1 MSIPHPIP
9 YQGSKRN
16 LASAI
21 LSYFPPDVEKL
32 IEPFAGSAAVT
43 LAAAYHR
50 KVKRFHI
57 NDLNKA
63 LMDLWEEI
71 INQPEHITKKY
82 EKIWLS
88 QLEQERDYY
97 NSIREK
103 FNQTQKAEY
112 LLFLL
117 VRCVKAS
124 VRYNSEGG
132 FNQSPDNR
140 RRGTHPITMRSNIR
154 GASLLLKGKTAIT
167 AASYEKII
175 NMARHADLIY
185 MDPPYQGVCNKRD
198 PRYINGLSFDSFVDS
213 LDRLNEKGLS
223 FIVSYDGKT
232 GSRTFGEKLPD
243 FLNLN
248 HIEIDAGRSSQATLL
263 GRDETTYESLYLSP
277 ALVLRLE
284 KLPSVPRLENA
295 EYQSSL
301 F

>member
-1 MSIPHPIP
+1 MGTPHPIP

-16 LASAI
+16 LASVI
-21 LSYFPPDVEKL
+21 LSYFPQDVEKL

-43 LAAAYHR
+43 LAAAYYR
-50 KVKRFHI
+50 KARRFYL

-82 EKIWLS
+82 EKLWLS

-97 NSIREK
+97 NCIREK
-103 FNQTQKAEY
+103 FNQTQKPEY

-124 VRYNSEGG
+124 IRYNSEGG
-132 FNQSPDNR
+132 FNQSPDHR
-140 RRGTHPITMRSNIR
+140 RRGTHPTTMRSNIR

-167 AASYEKII
+167 AMDYEKII
-175 NMARHADLIY
+175 YTTKSTDLIY

-213 LDRLNEKGLS
+213 LGHLNDRGLS

-232 GSRTFGEKLPD
+232 GLRIFGEKLPE
-243 FLNLN
+243 FLNLI
-248 HIEIDAGRSSQATLL
+248 HIEVEAGRSSQATLL

-277 ALVLRLE
+277 ALVSRLE
-284 KLPSVPRLENA
+284 KTPSATKIKNF